1 MGSTWRHAAHRQ
13 VIVIGSGFGGAMAAW
28 KLVDSGADVL
38 MLERGPF
45 VERGPH
51 NWEPEGTVMRTPYYT
66 EGPHYEAN
74 TDRGNSE
81 AGVCSCVGGAS
92 VFYGGVSLRFR
103 ETDFLPRPEIVGD
116 SGARW
121 PFSYDTLE
129 PYYGEAER
137 ILDVAGRAG
146 EDPTEPPRT
155 SDYPCPPSGLS
166 EVSRII
172 AKAAEARGLHPFRLP
187 LAINYQNSGSAPTCI
202 ECATCD
208 TFACKIEAKN
218 DIAVKVLRGLVERGL
233 ELRANIA
240 VTGLHLDG
248 RRVAGVECVDRTTGE
263 TEVLTADR
271 IILAA
276 GALGSAHLLLA
287 SRLAESNPAG
297 DAVGRYLTRHCS
309 AIVFGAYPWLPKHER
324 HFHKQIGINDYY
336 LGDPDGKGPKGPL
349 GNIQQTQTPS
359 MGTVRGELN
368 WFLGSLV
375 APLARRITGLLVI
388 AEDRPQHRNRV
399 VLDPSGTDELGLPR
413 LRIEHRYDPRDL
425 EARRFLA
432 GRAKR
437 IHRAAGSLV
446 GYTHVIDTFSHA
458 LGTVRMGDDPERAP
472 VDRDGRFRGVDNLY
486 VTDGSILPTPAA
498 VNPSLTISANALRI
512 GHMIAEDLRREG
524 IT

>member
-1 MGSTWRHAAHRQ
+1 MGSPRRSAHRQ
-13 VIVIGSGFGGAMAAW
+13 AIVIGSGFGGAMAAW
-28 KLVDSGADVL
+28 KLVNSGADVL

-51 NWEPEGTVMRTPYYT
+51 NWGPEGSIMQTPYYT
-66 EGPHYEAN
+66 EGPHYAAN
-74 TDRGNSE
+74 TDRGDSE
-81 AGVCSCVGGAS
+81 AGVCACVGGAS

-103 ETDFLPRPEIVGD
+103 EADFLPDREIVGD

-121 PFSYDTLE
+121 PFAYEDLE

-137 ILDVAGRAG
+137 ILNVAGRAG

-155 SDYPCPPSGLS
+155 SGYPSPPSGLS

-187 LAINYQNSGSAPTCI
+187 LAINYDNADPSHACI

-208 TFACKIEAKN
+208 TFACRIEAKN
-218 DIAVKVLRGLVERGL
+218 DIAVRVLRVLVERGL
-233 ELRANIA
+233 ELRANRV
-240 VTGLHLDG
+240 VTALHLDG
-248 RRVAGVECVDRTTGE
+248 RTVAGVECMHRTTGE
-263 TEVLTADR
+263 TETLTADR

-276 GALGSAHLLLA
+276 GALGSAHILLA

-309 AIVFGAYPWLPKHER
+309 AIVFGAYPWLPKHEGR
-324 HFHKQIGINDYY
+324 FHKQIGITDYY
-336 LGDPDGKGPKGPL
+336 LGDPEGLGPKGPL
-349 GNIQQTQTPS
+349 GSIQQTQTPS
-359 MGTVRGELN
+359 IGTVRGELGG
-368 WFLGSLV
+368 FVRSLL
-375 APLARRITGLLVI
+375 APVVRRITGLLLI
-388 AEDRPQHRNRV
+388 AEDQPQHRNRV
-399 VLDPSGTDELGLPR
+399 VIDRTETDAVGLPR
-413 LRIEHRYDPRDL
+413 LRIEHRYDDREL

-437 IHRAAGSLV
+437 IHRAAGSPV

-458 LGTVRMGDDPERAP
+458 LGTVRMGDDPESAP
-472 VDRDGRFRGVDNLY
+472 VDRNGRFRGVDNLY
-486 VTDGSILPTPAA
+486 VTDGSTLPTSAA

-512 GHMIAEDLRREG
+512 GHVIAEDLRR
-524 IT
+524 TSVA

>member
-1 MGSTWRHAAHRQ
+1 
-13 VIVIGSGFGGAMAAW
+13 MAAR

-45 VERGPH
+45 VERGPQ

-66 EGPHYEAN
+66 EGPHYKAN
-74 TDRGNSE
+74 TDRGVGE
-81 AGVCSCVGGAS
+81 AGACSCVGGAS

-103 ETDFLPRPEIVGD
+103 EADFLPDPEIAGD

-121 PFSYDTLE
+121 PFEYNDLE

-155 SDYPCPPSGLS
+155 SGYPCPPSGLS
-166 EVSRII
+166 DVSRII

-187 LAINYQNSGSAPTCI
+187 LAINYENSGRAQACI

-218 DIAVKVLRGLVERGL
+218 DIAVRVLSDLVARGL
-233 ELRANIA
+233 ELRANTA
-240 VTGLHLDG
+240 VTGLHIEG
-248 RRVAGVECVDRTTGE
+248 RTVAGVECIDRTTGE
-263 TEVLTADR
+263 TAALTADR

-309 AIVFGAYPWLPKHER
+309 AIVFGAYPWLPKHEGR
-324 HFHKQIGINDYY
+324 FHKQIGINDYY
-336 LGDPDGKGPKGPL
+336 LGDPDGNGPKGPL

-359 MGTVRGELN
+359 IGTVRGELN
-368 WFLGSLV
+368 GFVGSLV

-399 VLDPSGTDELGLPR
+399 VLDRTEADEFGLPR

-458 LGTVRMGDDPERAP
+458 LGTVRMGDDSESAP
-472 VDRDGRFRGVDNLY
+472 VDRDGRFRGVENLY
-486 VTDGSILPTPAA
+486 VTDGSTLPTSAA

-512 GHMIAEDLRREG
+512 GHVIAEDLRREG
-524 IT
+524 VT